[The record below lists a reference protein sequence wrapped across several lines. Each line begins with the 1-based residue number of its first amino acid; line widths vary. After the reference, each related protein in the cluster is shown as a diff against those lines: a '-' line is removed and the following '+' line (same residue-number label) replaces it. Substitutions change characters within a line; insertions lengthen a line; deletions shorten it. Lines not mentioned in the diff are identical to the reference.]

1 MPIRTL
7 PMMLTAVWLL
17 SIWLVPVMGQI
28 ATPST
33 EPVTAVATAP
43 ARPTAS
49 AAEVF
54 KQLGALVGEWQGT
67 FADGREHRVTYRLS
81 AGGTVLVETWAL
93 APGRE
98 SITLYHL
105 DGDQLLA
112 THYCPQGNQPRL
124 RWVPGTDARRLS
136 FVLKDGSN
144 LHVPGGWHQ
153 HFMWLELGD
162 ANSYRRSETYIENGN
177 TSDQAAKAD
186 AGEAIV
192 YTRVT
197 TKRSKSKLGILIQWA
212 RAHGV

>member
-7 PMMLTAVWLL
+7 PMMVTAAWLL
-17 SIWLVPVMGQI
+17 SIWLVPVMGQF
-28 ATPST
+28 APSST
-33 EPVTAVATAP
+33 GPVAAVATAP

-49 AAEVF
+49 GAEVF

-81 AGGTVLVETWAL
+81 ASGTVLVETWAL
-93 APGRE
+93 ASGRE

-162 ANSYRRSETYIENGN
+162 ANSYTRSETYIENGS
-177 TSDQAAKAD
+177 TSDSAAKAD
-186 AGEAIV
+186 EGEAIV
-192 YTRVT
+192 YTRIDT
-197 TKRSKSKLGILIQWA
+197 T
-212 RAHGV
+212 HGQP